1 LAKRKRRNFGALV
14 MHIKEV
20 FKQEKPFFML
30 VPALLWQTLF
40 FYAPLL
46 FIGILSLLKFS
57 DVGMYQGLTLENYLR
72 FFSPTYF
79 LIILKSLALA
89 VTNGFLCFL
98 LGYPLAYF
106 ISFKTGR
113 LKNLFLFLLIL
124 PFWTN
129 FLLHIYAWFFVLD
142 RGGFLNTALIWL
154 GVLREPLHMLNSLAA
169 VILLMV
175 YSYLPF
181 MVLPVYSILERF
193 DRSLVEASADLGAS
207 PFQTVLRVVVPL
219 SLPGILSGFALVF
232 VPSFG
237 EFAIPALMGGE
248 KYLFVGSVISQY
260 ILANK
265 TISFGAAFTVIS
277 SSVLL
282 LFVGLVYVFMRKVV
296 KWRVL

>member
-1 LAKRKRRNFGALV
+1 